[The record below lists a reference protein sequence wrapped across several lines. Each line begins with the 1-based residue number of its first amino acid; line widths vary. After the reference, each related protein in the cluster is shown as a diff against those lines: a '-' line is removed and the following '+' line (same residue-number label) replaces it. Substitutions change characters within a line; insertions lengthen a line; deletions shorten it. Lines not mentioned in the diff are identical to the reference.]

1 MVRPVRAA
9 HVLAP
14 AYPCFV
20 RLHAAHGALAVSA
33 DVTSLLLAAREGDPV
48 ALDEALRRMY
58 HALHRL
64 ADEQLRQDR
73 NERTL
78 SATALVNEAYLR
90 VFVGASSPQWESRG
104 HLLGVTARA
113 MRQVLID
120 AARRRKAAKRPQLK
134 DRINL
139 TEVVSGLA
147 AEVEPDALEE
157 ALNRLE
163 AIDPRQARIVEMR
176 FFVGLTA
183 EQIGAALDVSPST
196 VQREWRLARAWL
208 QRELET
214 G

>member
-1 MVRPVRAA
+1 VAA
-9 HVLAP
+9 GKP
-14 AYPCFV
+14 PCFPIL
-20 RLHAAHGALAVSA
+20 RAPHGDVAVTV
-33 DVTSLLLAAREGDPV
+33 DVTSLLLAAREGDPD

-58 HALHRL
+58 NALHRL
-64 ADEQLRQDR
+64 ADEQLRHDR

-90 VFVGASSPQWESRG
+90 VFVGAAPPQWESRG

-120 AARRRKAAKRPQLK
+120 ASRRRKAAKRPQVK
-134 DRINL
+134 DRISL

-147 AEVEPDALEE
+147 VEVEPDALEE
-157 ALNRLE
+157 ALNQLE

-208 QRELET
+208 QRELEAS
-214 G
+214 